1 MSYLNMILYSSV
13 LPSYRP
19 PGGGESS
26 PQRHERI
33 DADDPANRD
42 QVRSI
47 IHGR

>member
-1 MSYLNMILYSSV
+1 MILYSSV
-13 LPSYRP
+13 LPSYRTSAA
-19 PGGGESS
+19 GAAS
-26 PQRHERI
+26 PQGHERI